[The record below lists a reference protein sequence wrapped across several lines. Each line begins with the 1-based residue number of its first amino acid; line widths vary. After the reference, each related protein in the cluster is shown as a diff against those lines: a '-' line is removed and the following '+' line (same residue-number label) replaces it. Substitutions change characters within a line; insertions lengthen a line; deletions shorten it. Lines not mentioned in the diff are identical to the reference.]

1 MTAIVPFIKAGT
13 LAAVCLLLTF
23 AVPKPVVSLQNSEK
37 AELTDTELTKA
48 KSLFKEKCARCHGE
62 DGRGQTVLGQMLNPP
77 NFTEEKWGKADF
89 VSDDDLAEI
98 VGHGKSEMP
107 AFGKKLTR
115 QEIAHLIMYIRL
127 FSKNKS

>member
-1 MTAIVPFIKAGT
+1 MTAIVPFIKAGS
-13 LAAVCLLLTF
+13 LAVVCLLLTF
-23 AVPKPVVSLQNSEK
+23 VVPKPAFSLQNSEK
-37 AELTDTELTKA
+37 AELTDAELTKA

-77 NFTEEKWGKADF
+77 DFTEEKWGKTEF

-98 VGHGKSEMP
+98 VGRGKSEMP

-127 FSKNKS
+127 FSKNK